1 MSKVLECELD
11 SRGSYNS
18 HMACFMN

>member
-1 MSKVLECELD
+1 MSRVLECELD
-11 SRGSYNS
+11 SRTSYNN